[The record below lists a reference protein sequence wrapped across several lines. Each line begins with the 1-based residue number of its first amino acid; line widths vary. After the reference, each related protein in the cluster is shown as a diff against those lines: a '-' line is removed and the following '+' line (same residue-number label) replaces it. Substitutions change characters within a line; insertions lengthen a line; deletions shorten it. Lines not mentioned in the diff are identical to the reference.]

1 MTTESNEP
9 NVHSLRWGVL
19 APGGIA
25 HTQVAD
31 MRRHGMRIDAVGSR
45 DLARSRAF
53 AEEFGIARA
62 YGDYTSLVADPDI
75 DALYVASP
83 RPFHAEQAILALS
96 HGKHVLVEKAFAM
109 NTAQARAVL
118 DLAAERGLVALEAM
132 WVRYLPYMRV
142 IREWL
147 AEGRIGRVRSV
158 AADRST
164 ILSTDPAHRVRAV
177 ELGGGALLDLGVYP
191 VAFVQALIGAPVAIV
206 ARGRM
211 TDTGVDAAIAA
222 VLEYADGTLA
232 TITTSLDTAG
242 PNTVII
248 TGERGRIEVLDNAYE
263 WPFHVR
269 LVDVEGTELGSFT
282 ASHEGR
288 GMHYQAME
296 LEALV
301 AQGRT
306 RSEVM
311 SPDDTIDVMQIMDE
325 IRRQVGVRYPADE
338 A

>member
-62 YGDYTSLVADPDI
+62 YGDYASLVADPDI
-75 DALYVASP
+75 DAIYVASP
-83 RPFHAEQAILALS
+83 HPFHAEQAILALS

-118 DLAAERGLVALEAM
+118 ALAAERGLVALEAM

-288 GMHYQAME
+288 GMHFQAME

-311 SPDDTIDVMQIMDE
+311 SPDDTLDVMQIMDE

>member
-1 MTTESNEP
+1 
-9 NVHSLRWGVL
+9 
-19 APGGIA
+19 
-25 HTQVAD
+25 

-75 DALYVASP
+75 DAIYVASP
-83 RPFHAEQAILALS
+83 HPFHAEQAILALS

-142 IREWL
+142 MREWL
-147 AEGRIGRVRSV
+147 AEGRIGRVRSI

-311 SPDDTIDVMQIMDE
+311 SPDDTLDVMQIMDE

>member
-75 DALYVASP
+75 DAIYVASP
-83 RPFHAEQAILALS
+83 HPFHAEQAILALS

-147 AEGRIGRVRSV
+147 AEGRIGRVRSI

>member
-1 MTTESNEP
+1 MTTAANEP
-9 NVHSLRWGVL
+9 NAHSLRWGVL

-31 MRRHGMRIDAVGSR
+31 MRRHGMHVDAVGSR
-45 DLARSRAF
+45 DIARSRAF
-53 AEEFGIARA
+53 ADEFGIARA
-62 YGDYTSLVADPDI
+62 YGDYESLVADPEI
-75 DALYVASP
+75 DAIYVASP
-83 RPFHAEQAILALS
+83 HPFHAEQAMLALS

-109 NTAQARAVL
+109 NAAQARAVL
-118 DLAAERGLVALEAM
+118 DLAAERGLIALEAM

-142 IREWL
+142 LQDWI
-147 AEGRIGRVRSV
+147 AEGHIGRVRSV

-191 VAFVQALIGAPVAIV
+191 VAFVQGLIGAPVAIV
-206 ARGRM
+206 ARGRL

-242 PNTVII
+242 PNTVIV

-263 WPFHVR
+263 WPFDVR
-269 LVDVEGTELGSFT
+269 LVDSEGTQLDAFT
-282 ASHEGR
+282 AAHEGR

-296 LEALV
+296 LENLV

-311 SPDDTIDVMQIMDE
+311 SPDDTLDVMQIMDE
-325 IRRQVGVRYPADE
+325 IRRQVGVRYPADG

>member
-1 MTTESNEP
+1 
-9 NVHSLRWGVL
+9 
-19 APGGIA
+19 
-25 HTQVAD
+25 

-62 YGDYTSLVADPDI
+62 YGDYPSLVADPDI
-75 DALYVASP
+75 DAIYVASP
-83 RPFHAEQAILALS
+83 HPFHAEQAILALS

-147 AEGRIGRVRSV
+147 AEGRIGRVRSI

>member
-1 MTTESNEP
+1 
-9 NVHSLRWGVL
+9 
-19 APGGIA
+19 
-25 HTQVAD
+25 

-62 YGDYTSLVADPDI
+62 YGDYTSLGAGPDI
-75 DALYVASP
+75 DAIYVASP
-83 RPFHAEQAILALS
+83 HPFHAEQAILALS

-142 IREWL
+142 MREWL
-147 AEGRIGRVRSV
+147 AEGRIGRVRSI

-325 IRRQVGVRYPADE
+325 VRRQVGVRYPADE

>member
-1 MTTESNEP
+1 MTTEANESNA
-9 NVHSLRWGVL
+9 HSLRWGVL

-25 HTQVAD
+25 HAQVAD
-31 MRRHGMRIDAVGSR
+31 MRRHGMRVDAVGSR

-53 AEEFGIARA
+53 ANEFGIARA
-62 YGDYTSLVADPDI
+62 YGDYESLVADPEI
-75 DALYVASP
+75 DAIYVASP
-83 RPFHAEQAILALS
+83 HPFHAEQAILALS

-118 DLAAERGLVALEAM
+118 DVAAERGLVALEAM

-142 IREWL
+142 IQDWL
-147 AEGRIGRVRSV
+147 AEGHIGRVHAV

-164 ILSTDPAHRVRAV
+164 ILSTDPAHRVRAS

-191 VAFVQALIGAPVAIV
+191 VAFVQALLGAPVAIV

-211 TDTGVDAAIAA
+211 TDTGVDASIAA
-222 VLEYADGTLA
+222 VLEYAGGALA

-248 TGERGRIEVLDNAYE
+248 SGERGRIEVLANAYE
-263 WPFHVR
+263 WPFDVR
-269 LVDVEGTELGSFT
+269 LVDAEGNQLGAFT

-296 LEALV
+296 LESLV

-306 RSEVM
+306 RSAVM
-311 SPDDTIDVMQIMDE
+311 SPDDTLDVMQIMDE
-325 IRRQVGVRYPADE
+325 IRRQVGVRYTADE